1 MRTELKTTEGKD
13 IWRTIFYLSR
23 KMMIHLINGMETLII
38 HLDQNKKIVLLHHS
52 LCKNQ
57 CLNDKCQ
64 GRKQNV
70 QNY

>member
-38 HLDQNKKIVLLHHS
+38 HLDQNKKNCIITSQHL
-52 LCKNQ
+52 
-57 CLNDKCQ
+57 
-64 GRKQNV
+64 
-70 QNY
+70 